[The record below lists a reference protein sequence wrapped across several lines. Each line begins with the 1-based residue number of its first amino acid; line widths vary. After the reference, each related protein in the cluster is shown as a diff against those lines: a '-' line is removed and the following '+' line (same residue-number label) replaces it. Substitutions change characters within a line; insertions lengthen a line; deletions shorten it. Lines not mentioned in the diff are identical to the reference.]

1 MEEGGGL
8 GTRLSLVRSFANS
21 VTLLGSFQLSLNIE
35 AVHSISLT
43 SISG

>member
-21 VTLLGSFQLSLNIE
+21 VTLLGRFQSGNE
-35 AVHSISLT
+35 AVSCQKFC
-43 SISG
+43 